1 MFLWGVS
8 GSTPTSGI
16 FYVPTNPAS
25 RGDVGDMCVL
35 VFFGFPALLVKVAH
49 FLLGC
54 FLLLWEGGSF
64 ALLVPVGTYS
74 FAPHHGNWCH
84 YSSLQELCSS
94 ESLRLRFLGLTTLV
108 GEVMTLT
115 LAKAAT
121 RCARVACMLCWY
133 CEKDE
138 FILHRFAYSHPV

>member
-74 FAPHHGNWCH
+74 FAPHPLHGLLTIFN
-84 YSSLQELCSS
+84 SSL
-94 ESLRLRFLGLTTLV
+94 LRPIVINHKLS
-108 GEVMTLT
+108 
-115 LAKAAT
+115 A
-121 RCARVACMLCWY
+121 
-133 CEKDE
+133 
-138 FILHRFAYSHPV
+138 